1 MSFNNKLRSRRVQ
14 LNSDTELKEV
24 VVFINRV
31 AKVVK
36 GGRRFGFTAL
46 IVNGDGAG
54 HVGFGL
60 GKAAEVPNAIAKG
73 NEQARKSLI
82 RVPLNGTT
90 IPHDVIGKFGPTQV
104 VLLPGKPGTGVIAGA
119 AVRALIE
126 SAGIK
131 DIRTKVIGSNNPNNV
146 LNATMEGLLR
156 LRSPEVVARE
166 RKTPFE
172 ELSYQPF

>member
-1 MSFNNKLRSRRVQ
+1 MSFKSRFRSRRVQ
-14 LNSDTELKEV
+14 QKEGVELKET

-46 IVNGDGAG
+46 VVTGDGSG

-60 GKAAEVPNAIAKG
+60 GKAGEVPNAITKG
-73 NEQARKSLI
+73 SEQARKSMI
-82 RVPLNGTT
+82 RVPLCGTT
-90 IPHDVIGKFGPTQV
+90 IPHDIIGKSGPTQV
-104 VLLPGKPGTGVIAGA
+104 ILLPGKPGTGVIAGA
-119 AVRALIE
+119 AVRAIIE

-156 LRSPEVVARE
+156 LRASEDVARE
-166 RKTPFE
+166 RNKTVE
-172 ELSYQPF
+172 EVGYSLF